1 MMNENKWLVLAYYPS
16 LDRIVR
22 KAFDKLADAQAE
34 FRAIVADFRGMY
46 GTDNEEDATRGAGA
60 FVSFRMYTDGY
71 TGTAYVEMV
80 KI

>member
-1 MMNENKWLVLAYYPS
+1 MNENKWLVLAYYPS

-22 KAFDKLADAQAE
+22 KVFDNLADAQAE

-46 GTDNEEDATRGAGA
+46 WGDNNEDGTRRAGA
-60 FVSFRMYTDGY
+60 FVSFRMYIPEF
-71 TGTAYVEMV
+71 TGTAYVEIV

>member
-1 MMNENKWLVLAYYPS
+1 MVLAYYPS

-22 KAFDKLADAQAE
+22 KVFDNLADAQAE

-46 GTDNEEDATRGAGA
+46 WGDNNEDGTRRAGA
-60 FVSFRMYTDGY
+60 FVSFRMYIPEF
-71 TGTAYVEMV
+71 TGTAYVEIV